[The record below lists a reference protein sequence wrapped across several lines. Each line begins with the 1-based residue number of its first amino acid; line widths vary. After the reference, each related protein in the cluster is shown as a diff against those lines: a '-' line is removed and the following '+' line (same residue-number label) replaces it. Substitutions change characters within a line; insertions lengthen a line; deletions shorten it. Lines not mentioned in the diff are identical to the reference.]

1 MYGFWTAIAFDAYP
15 TGGIRKDDVIHIMVG
30 DLQRLVVYARKGWS
44 APQDVPPEVRTAY
57 ERLVAA
63 GYTRRLLP
71 AE

>member
-1 MYGFWTAIAFDAYP
+1 
-15 TGGIRKDDVIHIMVG
+15 MVG
-30 DLQRLVVYARKGWS
+30 DLQRLIVYAEKGWS

-71 AE
+71 GG